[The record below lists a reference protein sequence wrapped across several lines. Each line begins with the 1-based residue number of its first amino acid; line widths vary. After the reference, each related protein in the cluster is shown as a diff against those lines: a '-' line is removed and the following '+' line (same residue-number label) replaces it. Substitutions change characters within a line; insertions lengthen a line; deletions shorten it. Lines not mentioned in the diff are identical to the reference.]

1 MNKKLSC
8 RLEEFRNI
16 VVARS
21 KKDTDGIVV
30 ISASI
35 PRLFISVL
43 EMDYGQRE
51 SDALAVWNEY
61 LSGVKNEH
69 LI

>member
-16 VVARS
+16 MAVCS
-21 KKDTDGIVV
+21 KKDAGGIVV
-30 ISASI
+30 IPTSI